1 MRKPFLKVA
10 RLLILSLALAGLVW
24 AQDAAEDAPVNLDG
38 EWRVLLESSNTKKY
52 IRFRIEE
59 KDGRLRGKMKSRETG
74 TQDLD
79 GRREANGKILF
90 WSTFYT
96 REGAS
101 IETSFKGVLEGEAIV
116 GDARFFDK
124 PYKFRA
130 EKVSSTDKDSKE

>member
-1 MRKPFLKVA
+1 MHQPLVK
-10 RLLILSLALAGLVW
+10 LALLLTLLMASTGLL
-24 AQDAAEDAPVNLDG
+24 QAEPADGALPNLDG

-79 GRREANGKILF
+79 GRREENGKILF

-101 IETSFKGVLEGEAIV
+101 VETSFKGTLEGEAIV
-116 GDARFFDK
+116 GDARFFEK
-124 PYKFRA
+124 PFKFRA
-130 EKVSSTDKDSKE
+130 EKVAEKDKKE